1 MNTNNL
7 DFLRKGIR
15 LLKKS
20 DAMKDSVIVGLM
32 SGLLG
37 SIAVETI
44 NVVSGKKLLFG
55 KLASSI
61 IVNPFRS
68 YQRKNI
74 LLGEAMHLTMGA
86 GIGSVIVQVLRRTGK
101 EYMMAK
107 SIFVSLMAWI
117 GLHTLGNRFD
127 VFSNKAR
134 STKSQY
140 LSLLQHIVYGA
151 TTSAA
156 ISYLAN
162 PVIFQ
167 QVSNSQDINL
177 SQGDEPQLMPS
188 EFGYESEDEE
198 SNTPVVH

>member
-1 MNTNNL
+1 MNTNSL
-7 DFLRKGIR
+7 DSLRKGIN

-20 DAMKDSVIVGLM
+20 NSMKDSVIVGLM
-32 SGLLG
+32 SGLIG
-37 SIAVETI
+37 SIAIEAL
-44 NVVSGKKLLFG
+44 NVLSGKKLLFG
-55 KLASSI
+55 KLASSMN
-61 IVNPFRS
+61 VNPFRS

-86 GIGSVIVQVLRRTGK
+86 GIGTVIVQFLKRTGK

-107 SIFVSLMAWI
+107 SIFVSLMAWV
-117 GLHTLGNRFD
+117 GLHNLGNRFD

-140 LSLLQHIVYGA
+140 LSLLQHIFYGV

-156 ISYLAN
+156 INYLAN

-167 QVSNSQDINL
+167 QASDIKDVNL
-177 SQGDEPQLMPS
+177 SLDNEPQSMPS
-188 EFGYESEDEE
+188 EFDYESEE
-198 SNTPVVH
+198 SNIQVVH